1 MKNANRTGKTK
12 TVRKRRRSMDRRVF
26 GMVVL
31 LVALVAA
38 SAAQAGVVVAAD
50 FNDGTYGDL
59 DTLVNVSDTSI
70 NTTVNVGGVGRQR
83 LRRRGPGLRVAGR
96 RQRAV

>member
-50 FNDGTYGDL
+50 FNDGT
-59 DTLVNVSDTSI
+59 
-70 NTTVNVGGVGRQR
+70 
-83 LRRRGPGLRVAGR
+83 
-96 RQRAV
+96 